1 MKETKFRRLRRDE
14 LEEVKSQFVKY
25 LAVNGID
32 AKSWQDMKEKEP
44 SRADGHILQFSQTV
58 YSGVIEKVKYLIH
71 RRPTDLRTYKTNA
84 AKIYMRGVLLDG
96 ETSIDFTKMDLS
108 PNDMFA
114 RLKTEKVI
122 PKIYSAERDYI
133 PVGRDQDI
141 FTIMES
147 GALIDDGELFETLAS
162 L

>member
-1 MKETKFRRLRRDE
+1 
-14 LEEVKSQFVKY
+14 
-25 LAVNGID
+25 
-32 AKSWQDMKEKEP
+32 
-44 SRADGHILQFSQTV
+44 
-58 YSGVIEKVKYLIH
+58 
-71 RRPTDLRTYKTNA
+71 
-84 AKIYMRGVLLDG
+84 MRGVLLDG

-114 RLKTEKVI
+114 RLKTEKVT
-122 PKIYSAERDYI
+122 PKIYFAERDYI